1 VYAGFR
7 LGPRKKLPTDGF
19 LGHGSV
25 EALLHQHRAERNG
38 ANRTDGT
45 FPRPLGI
52 PEPLTAERLAG
63 MNLGEAREAFMHF
76 SWAIQQEV
84 GDEDTKKRLW
94 DDWRL
99 VKARFRELKK
109 SDGASP

>member
-1 VYAGFR
+1 M
-7 LGPRKKLPTDGF
+7 
-19 LGHGSV
+19 
-25 EALLHQHRAERNG
+25 LHQHRAERNG

-84 GDEDTKKRLW
+84 GDEDTRRRLLN
-94 DDWRL
+94 DWRMIRDHVRKL
-99 VKARFRELKK
+99 RKR
-109 SDGASP
+109 GGT